1 MPVIMNSFLLP
12 VSPSIPFLLEDT
24 YLKGGF
30 RVVDTFDALA
40 KIAGFAKKVG
50 MLSYVVADDKYYKLL
65 ADKVTWEE
73 FKLGSDAPEF
83 DLGDV
88 LSAELPILIAKSDD
102 KYIVGLHGSQK
113 IPTAPG
119 AGYQL
124 FSGANGTLL
133 WVDMSGTES
142 RGVRV
147 KAEYEAVSYM
157 QPGESHNFSIV
168 AHATLMLIDVTLNA
182 ADVDL
187 KFFESPARTD
197 ANPYN
202 FVSTADM
209 LSDKGIQ
216 VIDGKN
222 VKYRR
227 YSFLATADG
236 SKRIYGT
243 FTNIGTSQ
251 CLPKVS
257 VTYLVL
263 E

>member
-24 YLKGGF
+24 YVKGGF
-30 RVVDTFDALA
+30 RVVDTADALT
-40 KIAGFAKKVG
+40 KIVGFAKKVG
-50 MLSYVVADDKYYKLL
+50 MLAYVIADDKYYKLL

-73 FKLGSDAPEF
+73 FKLNQEVPEF
-83 DLGDV
+83 DLGTA
-88 LSAELPILIAKSDD
+88 LGAELPIMITKADS
-102 KYIVGLHGSQK
+102 KYIVGLHNSQL
-113 IPTAPG
+113 IPTPPG

-124 FSGANGTLL
+124 FSGANNTLL
-133 WVDMSGTES
+133 WVDLSGTES
-142 RGVRV
+142 KGIRV
-147 KAEYEAVSYM
+147 KSEYEAVSYM
-157 QPGESHNFSIV
+157 QPGESHDFSIP

-187 KFFESPARTD
+187 KLFESIARTD
-197 ANPYN
+197 ANPYH

-216 VIDGKN
+216 VVEGKN

-227 YSFLATADG
+227 YSFLATSDG

-243 FTNIGTSQ
+243 FTNIGTAQ
-251 CLPKVS
+251 CLPKLS
-257 VTYLVL
+257 ITYLVM

>member
-12 VSPSIPFLLEDT
+12 VSPSIPFLVEDV
-24 YLKGGF
+24 YIKGGF
-30 RVVDTFDALA
+30 RVVDTFEALG

-50 MLSYVVADDKYYKLL
+50 MLSYVIADDKYYKLL

-73 FKLGSDAPEF
+73 FKLGSDAPAF
-83 DLGDV
+83 DLGAV
-88 LSAELPILIAKSDD
+88 LDAELPIMVTKADS
-102 KYIVGLHGSQK
+102 KYIVGLHSSQK
-113 IPTAPG
+113 IPTPPG

-124 FSGANGTLL
+124 FSGVNGTLL

-142 RGVRV
+142 KGVRV
-147 KAEYEAVSYM
+147 RSEYEAVTYM
-157 QPGESHNFSIV
+157 QPGESHDFSIP
-168 AHATLMLIDVTLNA
+168 AHASLMLIDVTVNA
-182 ADVDL
+182 PDVDL
-187 KFFESPARTD
+187 KFFETDARTD
-197 ANPYN
+197 ANPYH
-202 FVSTADM
+202 FISTADM

-216 VIDGKN
+216 VIEGKN

-227 YSFLATADG
+227 YSFLATADN

-243 FTNIGTSQ
+243 FTNIGTVQ

-257 VTYLVL
+257 ITYLVL